1 MKSAIFLNRTCQLG
15 NPHSVQI
22 TILLILRRTK
32 ELNFFIKMFYFIC
45 AILFS
50 LAFAGYNNA
59 EWYFGRTNRNDNIEL
74 AFYGIRLG
82 LSWFMAL
89 MAWCPDLTVNI
100 HECPDGRLFVPSESK
115 SKLVRALHRFR
126 YLWSYTWPKS
136 LRKDFQNFKMRYEIH
151 PNSTL

>member
-1 MKSAIFLNRTCQLG
+1 M
-15 NPHSVQI
+15 
-22 TILLILRRTK
+22 ILRRTK

-50 LAFAGYNNA
+50 LAFSGYNNA
-59 EWYFGRTNRNDNIEL
+59 EWYFGRTDRNDNIEL
-74 AFYGIRLG
+74 TFYGIRLG
-82 LSWFMAL
+82 LSWFMAV
-89 MAWCPDLTVNI
+89 MAWFPDLTVNI

-136 LRKDFQNFKMRYEIH
+136 LRKISNHLNFQVEGPPYKVRESEMKFEI
-151 PNSTL
+151 SQVQKFS

>member
-1 MKSAIFLNRTCQLG
+1 
-15 NPHSVQI
+15 
-22 TILLILRRTK
+22 
-32 ELNFFIKMFYFIC
+32 MFYFIC

-100 HECPDGRLFVPSESK
+100 HECPDGRLFIPSESK
-115 SKLVRALHRFR
+115 SKLVRSLHRFR

-136 LRKDFQNFKMRYEIH
+136 LRKDLQNFKMHFKMH